1 MPDVLKPRFGLLF
14 AGLILAALLGG
25 CAQTATYN
33 AAYITPPATPAA
45 AKLAGKALVYTVKA
59 ADDTVWSGKPTSFT
73 GSGTTLA
80 IPLGVIAREIAAV
93 VFGDAFRDGA
103 AKANALPAAG
113 AYRVII
119 QPKVSAFSYEYN
131 QLKNAGFAITP
142 TAVLTLEVA
151 LLDASGKTVNQ
162 RRYDS
167 GTVETPA
174 YFISGAPGEEIGK
187 ATHKALFDLM
197 LRAAADVREV
207 LRLRGD
213 GPVSL

>member
-1 MPDVLKPRFGLLF
+1 M
-14 AGLILAALLGG
+14 
-25 CAQTATYN
+25 
-33 AAYITPPATPAA
+33 
-45 AKLAGKALVYTVKA
+45 
-59 ADDTVWSGKPTSFT
+59 
-73 GSGTTLA
+73 
-80 IPLGVIAREIAAV
+80 IAREIAAV

-187 ATHKALFDLM
+187 ATHKALIDLM

-213 GPVSL
+213 GPLSL